1 MMKTV
6 RKTPNCLLF
15 IFTVI
20 ALATICLFSI
30 NTIVEGRISSSTKHL
45 DRHIESKLKQEGIK
59 PSKQSKDA
67 EFLRRL
73 HLDLTGK
80 IPTIEEVQDF
90 LKDRSKDKREKKIKQ
105 LIRSERYLDYWSSI
119 WVKWLVGRSNLDR
132 DHRME
137 LQTWVRD
144 ALANNMPYN
153 QFVKKLLS
161 AEGDVR
167 QNGAGNFFVRYEAS
181 PIDLTAQICRLFL
194 GIPMQCA
201 QCHDHKTEEWLQT
214 DFYGVAAFF
223 TGTRR
228 EGVYEKDERGRD
240 RRVSYI
246 IKDTDEG
253 RISIPEEH
261 EPIPPRFLDGEAY
274 QGQSLKRRQALSE
287 WITRKDNP
295 YFSHATVNRI
305 WAYFMGRGFVEPLD
319 GFGEESPPTN
329 PDLLDWLAEDFVI
342 HGYDLQYLMRTILN
356 SKAYQRTSETNK
368 SNKNDEIYYSHA
380 YIKPLSAEQFFYSML
395 EATGFE
401 RSLQREKYMHEHG
414 ADWMANMKRRYLDR
428 FIFLLDNGEMEE
440 IEAFNGTVP
449 QALMMI
455 NGSLVND
462 SADHNERGSSLN
474 HLLKTTRYPAERVEQ
489 LYLRTLSRLPTTS
502 EKTYFERYLKQSLYR
517 NKVLA
522 YEDLYWALLNSAEFA
537 LNH

>member
-1 MMKTV
+1 MKTV

-20 ALATICLFSI
+20 GFATICLFSI
-30 NTIVEGRISSSTKHL
+30 NTVVEGRISSSTKHL
-45 DRHIESKLKQEGIK
+45 DRHIDSKLKQEGIK

-67 EFLRRL
+67 EFLRRVY
-73 HLDLTGK
+73 LDLTGK
-80 IPTIEEVQDF
+80 IPTSEEVQGF
-90 LKDRSKDKREKKIKQ
+90 LKDRSKEKREKKINQ
-105 LIRSERYLDYWSSI
+105 LIGSERHLDYWSGI
-119 WVKWLVGRSNLDR
+119 WVKWLVGRSNLDTDR
-132 DHRME
+132 RME
-137 LQTWVRD
+137 LQMWVRN
-144 ALANNMPYN
+144 ALKNNVPYN
-153 QFVKKLLS
+153 QFVKELLS
-161 AEGDVR
+161 VEGDVR
-167 QNGAGNFFVRYEAS
+167 QNGAGNFFVRYDVS
-181 PIDLTAQICRLFL
+181 PIDLTSQICRLFL

-214 DFYGVAAFF
+214 DFYGVASFF

-228 EGVYEKDERGRD
+228 EGVYEKDEQGRN
-240 RRVSYI
+240 RRVSYV
-246 IKDTDEG
+246 IKDTEKG
-253 RISIPEEH
+253 GISIPGEG
-261 EPIPPRFLDGEAY
+261 EPIPPHFLDGKAY
-274 QGQSLKRRQALSE
+274 QGEALKRRQALGE

-305 WAYFMGRGFVEPLD
+305 WAYLMGRGFVEPLD
-319 GFGEESPPTN
+319 GFGEEVPPTN

-368 SNKNDEIYYSHA
+368 SNKNDESYYSHA

-401 RSLQREKYMHEHG
+401 RSLEREKYMHEHG
-414 ADWMANMKRRYLDR
+414 ADWMENMKRRYLER
-428 FIFLLDNGEMEE
+428 FVFLLDNGEMEE

-474 HLLKTTRYPAERVEQ
+474 HILKTTRYPAERVEQ
-489 LYLRTLSRLPTTS
+489 LYLRTLSRPPTTS

-517 NKVLA
+517 NKELA